1 MFKQKKILN
10 IVNCIFNSVS
20 SMSKR
25 LIDIENKVSQ
35 FNESV
40 KYIKDTSPYKRT
52 IESQQRTIKILTEA
66 LCNKFSNGF
75 FIVSDGGEFPMVI
88 RNGKELTDDLTTS
101 ISIKWDINN
110 CPDIDIS
117 QSSITSIDDEIYEN
131 ESKNT

>member
-1 MFKQKKILN
+1 MFKQKKILD

-25 LIDIENKVSQ
+25 LIDIENKLSQ
-35 FNESV
+35 YNESV
-40 KYIKDTSPYKRT
+40 KYIKDTSPYKHT

-66 LCNKFSNGF
+66 LCNKVSNGF

-88 RNGKELTDDLTTS
+88 RNGMKLTDDLTTS

-110 CPDIDIS
+110 YPDIDIS
-117 QSSITSIDDEIYEN
+117 QSSVTSIDDEIYEN

>member
-1 MFKQKKILN
+1 MFKQKKILD
-10 IVNCIFNSVS
+10 IVSRIFNTVS
-20 SMSKR
+20 S
-25 LIDIENKVSQ
+25 IENKVSQ
-35 FNESV
+35 YNESV

-75 FIVSDGGEFPMVI
+75 FIVSDGGEFPRVI

-117 QSSITSIDDEIYEN
+117 QSSITSIDDEIYES